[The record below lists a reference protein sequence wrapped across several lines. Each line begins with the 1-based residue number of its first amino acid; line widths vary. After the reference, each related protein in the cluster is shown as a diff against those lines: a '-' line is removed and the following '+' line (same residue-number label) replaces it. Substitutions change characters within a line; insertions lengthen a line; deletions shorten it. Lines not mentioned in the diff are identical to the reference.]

1 MGGRKP
7 TAICDETNGE
17 ISVPADVPKISVT
30 NGPFERLGLPMFPNF
45 KGAQLYNGDYAIYAA
60 LLHSDADYIV
70 INEYDV
76 VLPERFSD
84 TIEMIMNKKLDLV
97 GHPLNRQTSHW
108 YWLRNIEK
116 WYKFEFDTPSTD
128 VEKFADFLLF
138 PTVIVSRAFGLDLLS
153 RRLEMARKLRAQPEV
168 RDTWLFCEAFVGC
181 EARRMQR
188 NVGGLG
194 HFVNASQFSFNRP
207 IDGAEIGPPSKLIY
221 HPVLFGERL
230 VQKVQRLLA
239 DYKNRYG
246 DQALEMLS
254 KDGLRERY
262 GRYID
267 GIL

>member
-1 MGGRKP
+1 
-7 TAICDETNGE
+7 
-17 ISVPADVPKISVT
+17 
-30 NGPFERLGLPMFPNF
+30 MFPNF